1 LSSGNRMKEL
11 ILPTLFFPLAIPIFI
26 VYATIINELVQ
37 IEMKLNFF
45 LTRNFI
51 LPIILSIIYVLV
63 GVLFFNYL
71 SVDES

>member
-45 LTRNFI
+45 LRNFI

>member
-1 LSSGNRMKEL
+1 LSSGNRMREL

-37 IEMKLNFF
+37 IEMKLNF
-45 LTRNFI
+45 LLRNFI

>member
-37 IEMKLNFF
+37 IEMKLNF
-45 LTRNFI
+45 LLRNFI